1 MLPAQVQ
8 SHVPFAVFTVLFGA
22 AAAAA
27 AVLWMR
33 GGAFPGKPG
42 ALWALGVVWGLS
54 YMLLT
59 FMLYSASATTVEN
72 LYTVG
77 GGAAMLLFLLAEGKL
92 LSGVG
97 GQKAARTAFV
107 FGLPAAVFWL
117 TYVVSNTVL
126 IVAGRGYATEM
137 PYVIQLAMLAVCV
150 HILALLF
157 SLRGE
162 IFALCAPEHAPAHE
176 KKPGFKAGSGR

>member
-1 MLPAQVQ
+1 
-8 SHVPFAVFTVLFGA
+8 
-22 AAAAA
+22 
-27 AVLWMR
+27 
-33 GGAFPGKPG
+33 
-42 ALWALGVVWGLS
+42 
-54 YMLLT
+54 
-59 FMLYSASATTVEN
+59 
-72 LYTVG
+72 
-77 GGAAMLLFLLAEGKL
+77 MLLFLLAEGKL